1 MKSGDVC
8 EQCRCARLAAI
19 SSRAVGEFQVRYLRC
34 PSCGATGRSVVK
46 ADLIRRRGTEG
57 ESVAQGGRESRHFSA

>member
-8 EQCRCARLAAI
+8 EQCRRARVAAV
-19 SSRAVGEFQVRYLRC
+19 SSRAAGHFQVRYLRC

-46 ADLIRRRGTEG
+46 ADLIRRRGA
-57 ESVAQGGRESRHFSA
+57 ESVAHRPGETPHFSP